1 MTKCGEIIKNML
13 LGLAGTVVMI
23 CLAVS
28 LTVWFRP
35 LYYFDIDYLDIPQS
49 SGVSA
54 ELCRLNYDALIDY
67 NVPGGSAKLM
77 FPTMPMSESGRKH
90 FEEVKDIFLAMQWV
104 AVLGLA
110 VFGIYLLRDA
120 VRTGK
125 MREAAAFHAAHTLR
139 LRYRW
144 MLWAVWLAA
153 GIGGIVLL
161 AVIIDWENAFT
172 LMHKIFFD
180 NDDWLFNPQTDPII
194 TILPDTFFMHCG
206 LLIIGLTIL
215 FCAGLQF
222 LYHRKTRN
230 THGKSHF

>member
-1 MTKCGEIIKNML
+1 MTMRGETIKNML

-54 ELCRLNYDALIDY
+54 ELCRQNYDALIDY
-67 NVPGGSAKLM
+67 KVPGGSAKLM
-77 FPTMPMSESGRKH
+77 FPTLPMSESGRKH
-90 FEEVKDIFLAMQWV
+90 FEEVKDIFLVMQWI

-110 VFGIYLLRDA
+110 AFGIYLLRDA

-125 MREAAAFHAAHTLR
+125 MREAVAFHAARMLR
-139 LRYRW
+139 RRYRW

-153 GIGGIVLL
+153 GIGAIVLL

-180 NDDWLFNPQTDPII
+180 NNDWLFDPQTDPII

>member
-67 NVPGGSAKLM
+67 NVPGGSTKLM
-77 FPTMPMSESGRKH
+77 SPTMPMSESGRKH

-125 MREAAAFHAAHTLR
+125 MREGIDGCFGQYGLR
-139 LRYRW
+139 QAS
-144 MLWAVWLAA
+144 AVSCCWQSSST
-153 GIGGIVLL
+153 GRMPLL
-161 AVIIDWENAFT
+161 
-172 LMHKIFFD
+172 
-180 NDDWLFNPQTDPII
+180 
-194 TILPDTFFMHCG
+194 
-206 LLIIGLTIL
+206 
-215 FCAGLQF
+215 
-222 LYHRKTRN
+222 
-230 THGKSHF
+230 

>member
-1 MTKCGEIIKNML
+1 MPKCGEIIKNML

-110 VFGIYLLRDA
+110 VFIDGCFGQYGLRQASALSCCWQSSSTGRMLL
-120 VRTGK
+120 
-125 MREAAAFHAAHTLR
+125 L
-139 LRYRW
+139 
-144 MLWAVWLAA
+144 
-153 GIGGIVLL
+153 
-161 AVIIDWENAFT
+161 
-172 LMHKIFFD
+172 
-180 NDDWLFNPQTDPII
+180 
-194 TILPDTFFMHCG
+194 
-206 LLIIGLTIL
+206 
-215 FCAGLQF
+215 
-222 LYHRKTRN
+222 
-230 THGKSHF
+230 

>member
-1 MTKCGEIIKNML
+1 MVS
-13 LGLAGTVVMI
+13 A
-23 CLAVS
+23 AV
-28 LTVWFRP
+28 
-35 LYYFDIDYLDIPQS
+35 IDHLDIPQS

-54 ELCRLNYDALIDY
+54 ELCKLNYDALIDY

-104 AVLGLA
+104 AVLG
-110 VFGIYLLRDA
+110 
-120 VRTGK
+120 
-125 MREAAAFHAAHTLR
+125 
-139 LRYRW
+139 
-144 MLWAVWLAA
+144 LAA

-215 FCAGLQF
+215 FCAGLQL

>member
-1 MTKCGEIIKNML
+1 MTMRGETIKNML

-110 VFGIYLLRDA
+110 VFAVFEVREA
-120 VRTGK
+120 VRSGRRNENDETDK
-125 MREAAAFHAAHTLR
+125 QRVQRF
-139 LRYRW
+139 RW
-144 MLWAVWLAA
+144 MQYAVYITAA
-153 GIGGIVLL
+153 IGGIVLL

-180 NDDWLFNPQTDPII
+180 NNDWLFDPQTDPII

>member
-77 FPTMPMSESGRKH
+77 FPTMPMSESGRIH
-90 FEEVKDIFLAMQWV
+90 FAEVKMIFAVMQGIALA
-104 AVLGLA
+104 GLA
-110 VFGIYLLRDA
+110 LLALCLFWDA
-120 VRTGK
+120 ARAGRT
-125 MREAAAFHAAHTLR
+125 REAVAAPAAEAAQAAPSAAPVPERRTSVSMDALGG
-139 LRYRW
+139 LDNGSYRRTDT
-144 MLWAVWLAA
+144 A
-153 GIGGIVLL
+153 G
-161 AVIIDWENAFT
+161 
-172 LMHKIFFD
+172 
-180 NDDWLFNPQTDPII
+180 
-194 TILPDTFFMHCG
+194 
-206 LLIIGLTIL
+206 
-215 FCAGLQF
+215 
-222 LYHRKTRN
+222 
-230 THGKSHF
+230 GKN